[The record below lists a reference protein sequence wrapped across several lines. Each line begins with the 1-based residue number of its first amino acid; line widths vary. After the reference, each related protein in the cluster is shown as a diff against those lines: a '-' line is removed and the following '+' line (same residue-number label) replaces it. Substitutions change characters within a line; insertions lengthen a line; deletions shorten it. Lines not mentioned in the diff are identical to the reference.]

1 MKVKGPVACLLATLI
16 SVLATVTVAADT
28 DTDSSV
34 TAAHGLRV
42 SKAKE
47 ENRALQDLP
56 APAMSQLRE
65 DYKSLK
71 GEARAAALAVK
82 KKKREMDKAKF
93 LLDMETVWEEC
104 PRFAP
109 TAEQSCDPSTLT
121 SKCHYGK
128 RCEDADG
135 MCKRR
140 RHCECDAGKFS
151 CTKDEGTCIPCKPLT
166 KKKCEAMLNC
176 NLEGNRGIPVEILE
190 DGPSLRDLTAGA
202 PIPKDWNIKYGK
214 VVGCWDVSQ
223 MTNMDHGF
231 WQRRGFNQ
239 PLCWDVSKVTSMQ
252 GMFYDA
258 RFDQDISFWDVSS
271 VTNFHNMFRLNTLDP
286 DDVRAYFNLE
296 DDDEDEDTEGL

>member
-56 APAMSQLRE
+56 APAMSKLRE

-71 GEARAAALAVK
+71 GEAKAAALAVK
-82 KKKREMDKAKF
+82 KKKREMDRAKF
-93 LLDMETVWEEC
+93 DKDLDTVWEEC
-104 PRFAP
+104 PRFGP
-109 TAEQSCDPSTLT
+109 TSEHSCDPITLT
-121 SKCHYGK
+121 SKCPFYGK
-128 RCEDADG
+128 TCQGVDG
-135 MCKRR
+135 TCKRN
-140 RHCECDAGKFS
+140 RHCECDAAGKFS
-151 CTKDEGTCIPCKPLT
+151 CTQQEGTCIPCELLT
-166 KKKCEAMLNC
+166 KKKCEALLNC
-176 NLEGNRGIPVEILE
+176 DLEGNRGIPVEANATIWE
-190 DGPSLRDLTAGA
+190 LTAGF
-202 PIPKDWNIKYGK
+202 KFQNIVVEPKYGK
-214 VVGCWDVSQ
+214 EVGCWDVSQ
-223 MTNMDHGF
+223 VTNMDHGF
-231 WQRRGFNQ
+231 WQRRGFNK
-239 PLCWDVSKVTSMQ
+239 PLCWDVSKVTSMK

-271 VTNFHNMFRLNTLDP
+271 VTNFVSMFRLNTLDP
-286 DDVRAYFNLE
+286 ADVRAYFNLE